1 MKKQV
6 SPAVVIAVLAVVLV
20 ALGVVYFRQ
29 FVYAAPTPHPKLY
42 SSGGQNTA
50 GPTNPGR

>member
-6 SPAVVIAVLAVVLV
+6 SPMVLIAVMAVVMI
-20 ALGVVYFRQ
+20 ALGAVYFRQ

-42 SSGGQNTA
+42 SSGGQSTA